1 MEYLTFRNGV
11 TMPQEGFGVYQI
23 TDAAACRQAVLD
35 ALEVG
40 YRQLDTAQAYGNQK
54 AVGEAV
60 RASGLNREEVFV
72 TSKVWVQD
80 NSYEAAGKAV
90 DRMLEELGF
99 SYLDLVLLHQPMGD
113 YIGAWRALEEAYR
126 AGKVRA
132 IGMANCYPHVL
143 TDICETVE
151 IQPMLNQVEMHPFF
165 QQEKNLEVMRH
176 YGVVP
181 QAWGPFDE
189 GKRNFFQDPIL
200 SGIGKK
206 YGKSAAQVALRWNLD
221 RGVSVIPKSTHKE
234 RMIQNFDVWDFSL
247 SEEDNQAIA
256 AMDLGHSEIVDHFDP
271 AFVQMLHRMKVHD

>member
-143 TDICETVE
+143 ADICETVE

-247 SEEDNQAIA
+247 SEEDNKAIA
-256 AMDLGHSEIVDHFDP
+256 GMDLGHSEIVDHFDP